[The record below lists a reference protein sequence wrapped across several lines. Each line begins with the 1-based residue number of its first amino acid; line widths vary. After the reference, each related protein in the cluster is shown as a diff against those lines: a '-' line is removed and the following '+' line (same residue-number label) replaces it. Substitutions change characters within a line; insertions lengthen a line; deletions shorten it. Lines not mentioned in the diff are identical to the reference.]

1 MDTICD
7 GGETDT
13 SVNLFGKEFK
23 MPFFAGAVGA
33 VNLHYSDSMMMFL
46 IIMYWYQPVQMP
58 ESPHLPEME

>member
-23 MPFFAGAVGA
+23 NAVLCRTGW
-33 VNLHYSDSMMMFL
+33 SR
-46 IIMYWYQPVQMP
+46 
-58 ESPHLPEME
+58 ESALQ